1 MSECVLFV
9 DDEQNVFDSIQR
21 AFRKQFE
28 FRTAQ
33 GLSEGL
39 RVFQSGPFALVVSD
53 MRMPEMSG
61 AQFLAKRTVREVRL
75 KDLAVGM
82 ILDHD
87 LVSPQGFRLVPSGD
101 EVTRTL
107 IVRLTSIADGVG
119 VAEPFRVRV
128 STS

>member
-1 MSECVLFV
+1 MLFV

-39 RVFQSGPFALVVSD
+39 RVLQSGPFALVVSD

-61 AQFLAKRTVREVRL
+61 AQCLAKRTVREVRL